1 MGRAHLKAFNFFA
14 ASILILAS
22 LQTGHSVAF
31 ASLGDNADSV
41 ERDRQALRGTK
52 KISTR
57 NSYQIHEIT
66 HGGGTV
72 REYLSAN
79 GVVFGV
85 TWSGGGE
92 PDLNQLFGNYFQEY
106 KKAEPQASHPSRRA
120 PLRVRSENIMVEK
133 SGHMRAILGRAYI
146 LKQIPPGVSV
156 NEIQ

>member
-1 MGRAHLKAFNFFA
+1 MGRSHLKAFNFFTA
-14 ASILILAS
+14 TVLIFAFLH
-22 LQTGHSVAF
+22 TGHTRAF

-52 KISTR
+52 KITTQ

-66 HGGGTV
+66 SGGGTV
-72 REYLSAN
+72 REYLSAS
-79 GVVFGV
+79 GVVFAV
-85 TWSGGGE
+85 VWSSGGE
-92 PDLNQLFGNYFQEY
+92 PDLNQLFGNYYQEY
-106 KKAEPQASHPSRRA
+106 ENAEPQASHPSRRA
-120 PLRVRSENIMVEK
+120 PLRVRSENIVVEK